1 MAPVSLGRVQATGW
15 RAPVHHVIMA
25 PGSLAHLMRAPD
37 GTSSKPAFGCA
48 EKVVAKR
55 SQDGRTAS
63 EHPVVRAWAA
73 LGGRVGQGKV
83 EELKVTK
90 KSSVYRLNSSGPG
103 GSAVVAKRWTTPGA
117 AAEAEIYERVL
128 PRLPLPRLHYYGRHH
143 DEDGY
148 SWLFL
153 EDAGDRAYFPRYSE
167 HRTMAAHWLGALHAS
182 GAGDELEPLLRSRR
196 AQYYA
201 TLLRDGRERVTAGL
215 GNPALDSEDR
225 AVLRALLQQCEL
237 VESRWQEL
245 VSWCEQFASTVV
257 HGDFVGKNVR
267 LVERK
272 GADVMIALD
281 WELAGWGP
289 PATDLAQFALH
300 DEGAD
305 LQTYRDTVSD
315 RWTDICLEDVQ
326 RSATVGLI
334 FRLVASVSWASEWLA
349 YEWVRRPMMHLHLHR
364 GSLAKA
370 MTQMGWG

>member
-1 MAPVSLGRVQATGW
+1 
-15 RAPVHHVIMA
+15 
-25 PGSLAHLMRAPD
+25 
-37 GTSSKPAFGCA
+37 
-48 EKVVAKR
+48 
-55 SQDGRTAS
+55 
-63 EHPVVRAWAA
+63 VRAWAA
-73 LGGRVGQGKV
+73 LGGRMGRGKI

-90 KSSVYRLNSSGPG
+90 ESWVYRLNGA
-103 GSAVVAKRWTTPGA
+103 GSCGSTVVAKKRDTPDA
-117 AAEAEIYERVL
+117 AAEAEIYENVL
-128 PRLPLPRLHYYGRHH
+128 PRLPLPRLRYYGSLH

-148 SWLFL
+148 FWLFV
-153 EDAGDRAYFPRYSE
+153 EDAGDSVYHRRRSE
-167 HRTMAAHWLGALHAS
+167 HRTMAARWLGVLHAN
-182 GAGDELEPLLRSRR
+182 GACDELEPLLRSSGP
-196 AQYYA
+196 QYYA
-201 TLLRDGRERVTAGL
+201 QHLREGRHRLHVGL
-215 GNPALDSEDR
+215 GNPVLGPEDR
-225 AVLRALLQQCEL
+225 AVLQTLLRQYDA
-237 VESRWQEL
+237 VESRWQEVVRSSERL
-245 VSWCEQFASTVV
+245 PNTVV

-267 LVERK
+267 LVDREGLER
-272 GADVMIALD
+272 MIALD